1 MFQQNVTQGPGSGTF
16 TQHTFEILIMLFGA
30 FLLGLWLGW
39 ILWSRYKQLVEKLS
53 LENQSLQTS
62 VDAFRTELAIAKTN
76 LATAENNTV
85 YLNGQVDDLR
95 QGNNG
100 LKDDIAR
107 LEAELATASARNRL
121 VETELGLTYDPEEQ
135 GGDTDFPLEIEMP
148 QDFAGQ
154 PEIAMQT
161 DDTMAASLAEEETAL
176 DLAGMAPVEDEGHLE
191 AFSVEA
197 PESDMHTLADETQE
211 IAEPEHTLLTPP
223 PFTALITPMPEAE
236 PDITTPALTPSFTA
250 TITPMAEPPVGAVAG
265 SHDDLTVIEGI
276 GPKIQELLFQYGIYS
291 YRQLSETDVT
301 RLREILATAGPQ
313 LAMHDPGTWPSQAN
327 LAANDEWDNLK
338 AIQKFLKGG
347 KKPT

>member
-1 MFQQNVTQGPGSGTF
+1 
-16 TQHTFEILIMLFGA
+16 
-30 FLLGLWLGW
+30 
-39 ILWSRYKQLVEKLS
+39 
-53 LENQSLQTS
+53 
-62 VDAFRTELAIAKTN
+62 
-76 LATAENNTV
+76 
-85 YLNGQVDDLR
+85 
-95 QGNNG
+95 
-100 LKDDIAR
+100 
-107 LEAELATASARNRL
+107 
-121 VETELGLTYDPEEQ
+121 
-135 GGDTDFPLEIEMP
+135 MP